1 MVDGGLIVRS
11 HEQPSRPRVVTEHP
25 TCDPGL
31 FLPVDTRPVTA
42 MIQELAIQQTNKV
55 VGSIQLF
62 GKNARAGDCLA
73 DFGRGSAS
81 RGTER
86 WA

>member
-1 MVDGGLIVRS
+1 M
-11 HEQPSRPRVVTEHP
+11 
-25 TCDPGL
+25 
-31 FLPVDTRPVTA
+31 
-42 MIQELAIQQTNKV
+42 MQELAIQQTNKV